1 MTLVTVTLESIEAMH
16 NHPLISRAKGDAR
29 FNRAVMLAAYNKA
42 DVTPTGGL
50 LQRSHMAKATSQKT
64 LEKFD
69 SETFREAHGSLTSQK
84 NTRDK
89 IVNLSDLK
97 RYRIYPLVNPDTCKK
112 MVSTVTL
119 PYSEYERTN
128 FFDSHYLLDIKPV
141 KYSGTRYEAV
151 FDDIPA
157 TTVRYCLNLGYD
169 EEIIFDTMA
178 EAKAAAEKSVEHGDF
193 PNRGISIK
201 MVMCD
206 DVGHYAGAQV
216 GMRKIENPEITLDV
230 LSIAPESRGHHV
242 GYAVFI
248 PNVKVIPLKD
258 EGISWDIR

>member
-1 MTLVTVTLESIEAMH
+1 MTLVTVNLEAIEAMYG
-16 NHPLISRAKGDAR
+16 HPLIGRAKGDAR

-42 DVTPTGGL
+42 DVKPTVGL

-69 SETFREAHGSLTSQK
+69 SETFREVHGSLTSQK
-84 NTRDK
+84 NTREK
-89 IVNLSDLK
+89 ISKLSG
-97 RYRIYPLVNPDTCKK
+97 YRIYPLVNPDTCKK

-128 FFDSHYLLDIKPV
+128 FFESHYFLDAKPV
-141 KYSGTRYEAV
+141 KYSGRQYEAI
-151 FDDIPA
+151 FDEIPA
-157 TTVRYCLNLGYD
+157 TTVRYCLSLGY
-169 EEIIFDTMA
+169 EETVFDTMA
-178 EAKAAAEKSVEHGDF
+178 EAKEAAEKSIEFGDF
-193 PNRGISIK
+193 PDRGISIR

-216 GMRKIENPEITLDV
+216 AMRKIENPEITVDV

-242 GYAVFI
+242 GYAVYV
-248 PNVKVIPLKD
+248 PKVKVTPSKD

>member
-42 DVTPTGGL
+42 DVKPTGGL
-50 LQRSHMAKATSQKT
+50 LQRSHMAKATSEKT

-69 SETFREAHGSLTSQK
+69 SETFREVHGSLTSQK
-84 NTRDK
+84 NTREK

-128 FFDSHYLLDIKPV
+128 FFDSHYLLDVKPV
-141 KYSGTRYEAV
+141 SYSGIRYEAI
-151 FDDIPA
+151 FDEIPA
-157 TTVRYCLNLGYD
+157 TTVRYSLSFGYD
-169 EEIIFDTMA
+169 ETIFDTMA
-178 EAKAAAEKSVEHGDF
+178 EAKAVAAKSIEFGDF
-193 PNRGISIK
+193 PDQGISIK

-206 DVGHYAGAQV
+206 DAGHYAGAQV
-216 GMRKIENPEITLDV
+216 AMRKIENPEMTVDV
-230 LSIAPESRGHHV
+230 LSIAPESRNHHI
-242 GYAVFI
+242 GYAVYV
-248 PNVKVIPLKD
+248 PKAKVIPLKD
-258 EGISWDIR
+258 EGISWDLG